1 MIPALGLRVVQ
12 GLRWLAALYLR
23 EQRGGRGKRA
33 LIVGFYSSYGVYLSV
48 LYPV

>member
-1 MIPALGLRVVQ
+1 MIPALGVRVVQ
-12 GLRWLAALYLR
+12 GLRWLAALYVCGL
-23 EQRGGRGKRA
+23 RGGRGKRA